1 MQAVSITSLCDQSLD
16 YTGMLPADK
25 SNFWIEFLPKSKF
38 KCRSRMISPV
48 SDMKEFLPETQS
60 KCFLRGNMEENID
73 PDLFKKLPIP
83 YYYDLEHRVDP
94 VGLAGLSKVKLLTPH
109 GFLFDSN
116 SRLIGES
123 WHNAQMVKS
132 PLREVQTILS
142 HGLLNSEPTFR
153 IKEPAA
159 LLMGPWSW
167 VYYHWIFENLTR
179 LWVLDAFPE
188 LADILLVVPAHLTRF
203 QKDSLNALGI
213 NDNRLL
219 FFDGSNWQFDCLYIP
234 SFLGS
239 ADHSLR
245 QIDWLRTK
253 LMGAFNVQPRDRGNR
268 RLYISRTDTAT
279 RKIINEKAIISMLQ
293 YYDFEVITPGK
304 LPLVDQVKLFN
315 DAEIICGSS
324 GSGITNHIFAPRH
337 ATLVEMHPN
346 SYVNLVHWFSSNI
359 LGQNYGF
366 IIGQAETIRH
376 DYKISISKL
385 QETVDVA
392 LVLAKS

>member
-1 MQAVSITSLCDQSLD
+1 MQVVSITSLCDQTFG
-16 YTGMLPADK
+16 YTKNLPANK
-25 SNFWIEFLPKSKF
+25 SNFWIEFQPKNKF

-48 SDMKEFLPETQS
+48 SDMKEFLPKNQS
-60 KCFLRGNMEENID
+60 KCFLPENMEENID
-73 PDLFKKLPIP
+73 PNSFKKLPIP
-83 YYYDLEHRVDP
+83 YDLEHKVDP
-94 VGLAGLSKVKLLTPH
+94 IGLAGLSKVNLLTPH

-123 WHNAQMVKS
+123 WHNAQMVKT

-142 HGLLNSEPTFR
+142 HGLLEREPTFR
-153 IKEPAA
+153 IKDPAV

-167 VYYHWIFENLTR
+167 IYYHWIFEDLTR

-188 LADILLVVPAHLTRF
+188 LADILLVVPAHLATF
-203 QKDSLNALGI
+203 QKESLNALGI

-219 FFDGSNWQFDCLYIP
+219 LFDGSNWQFDRLYIP

-239 ADHSLR
+239 PLHSLR

-253 LMGAFNVQPRDRGNR
+253 LMGAFNVKPRDRGNR
-268 RLYISRTDTAT
+268 RLYISRGDASA
-279 RKIINEKAIISMLQ
+279 RRIINEKAIISMLK
-293 YYDFEVITPGK
+293 YYDFEVIVPGK

-315 DAEIICGSS
+315 DVEIICGAS

-337 ATLVEMHPN
+337 ATLVAMHPN
-346 SYVNLVHWFSSNI
+346 SAIDRLHWFASNI

-366 IIGQAETIRH
+366 IIGQSETIQH
-376 DYKISISKL
+376 DYQISISKL
-385 QETVDVA
+385 QETIDIA